1 MSGPIRSAVKRVR
14 AGGRKSSR
22 PNTKPINLALQGG
35 GAHGAYTW
43 GVLDRLLEDGRLS
56 IEGISGTSA
65 GAMNAVVLAD
75 GYARGGVDGARER
88 LAEFWKGVSRESG
101 IPGAPHAIIDT
112 IFGFWKLPGM
122 DRFGMMNAFSQV
134 ASPYTFNPLNINPL
148 REVLE
153 RLVDFDQVH
162 GCKDIKLF
170 ISATNVRTGKIKLF
184 RGADVTADAVMASA
198 CLPLIFQA
206 VEIDGEAYWD
216 GGYMGNPAL
225 YPFFTETACH
235 DILLVQINPIYR
247 DEVPTTSRDIA
258 ERINEITFNASM
270 LREFRAIDFVN
281 RLLDERRLD
290 AKQYSRNRMHRIDA
304 DSALKKFG
312 ASTKLDTSWRF
323 FQQLHDIGR
332 DSASE
337 WLDENFDAIGKEA
350 TLDLRGAFS

>member
-1 MSGPIRSAVKRVR
+1 MTGPITSAVKRVR
-14 AGGRKSSR
+14 AKSRKSSK

-43 GVLDRLLEDGRLS
+43 GVLDRLLEDGRLT

-75 GYARGGVDGARER
+75 GYARGGPDAARER

-101 IPGAPHAIIDT
+101 IPGAPHAIIDS
-112 IFGFWKLPGM
+112 IFGFWKLPGV

-148 REVLE
+148 RDVLE

-162 GCKDIKLF
+162 NCKDIKLF
-170 ISATNVRTGKIKLF
+170 ISATNVRSGKIKLF
-184 RGADVTADAVMASA
+184 RGRDVTADAVMASA

-225 YPFFTETACH
+225 YPFFAETACN
-235 DILLVQINPIYR
+235 DILLVQINPIHR
-247 DEVPTTSRDIA
+247 EDLPTTSRDIA
-258 ERINEITFNASM
+258 ERINEITFNASL

-290 AKQYSRNRMHRIDA
+290 AKRYSRNRMHRIDA
-304 DSALKKFG
+304 DEALKPLG
-312 ASTKLDTSWRF
+312 SSTKLDTSWRF

-332 DSASE
+332 DSADK
-337 WLDENFDAIGKEA
+337 WLEQNYDAIGKQG
-350 TLDLRGAFS
+350 TLDLREAFA

>member
-1 MSGPIRSAVKRVR
+1 
-14 AGGRKSSR
+14 
-22 PNTKPINLALQGG
+22 
-35 GAHGAYTW
+35 
-43 GVLDRLLEDGRLS
+43 
-56 IEGISGTSA
+56 
-65 GAMNAVVLAD
+65 
-75 GYARGGVDGARER
+75 
-88 LAEFWKGVSRESG
+88 
-101 IPGAPHAIIDT
+101 
-112 IFGFWKLPGM
+112 
-122 DRFGMMNAFSQV
+122 
-134 ASPYTFNPLNINPL
+134 
-148 REVLE
+148 
-153 RLVDFDQVH
+153 
-162 GCKDIKLF
+162 
-170 ISATNVRTGKIKLF
+170 
-184 RGADVTADAVMASA
+184 MASA